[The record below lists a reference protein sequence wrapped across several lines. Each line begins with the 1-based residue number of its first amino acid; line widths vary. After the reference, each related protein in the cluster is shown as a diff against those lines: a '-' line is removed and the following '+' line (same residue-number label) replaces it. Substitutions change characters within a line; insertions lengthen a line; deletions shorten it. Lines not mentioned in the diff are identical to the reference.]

1 MDEREKNI
9 INGDEHIFPEIS
21 PKEVTGEHMIFNAP
35 IKEDIPF
42 FDITE
47 TEIPIVRSA
56 EAETPIDRQVK
67 ENIQFD
73 STAEKDLLVKNLVDE
88 GIYVD
93 RQVEEDILVR
103 NLIDENIPV
112 GNLVEEDIPVGTLVE
127 AEASYGKIPSPASHP
142 VNLAS
147 NSSKQSVQYN
157 KKSKK
162 KKGKYMTKEEIY
174 KNPKSRWIVLLIGF
188 VLSAASA
195 MLAIT
200 PLLMLFVPG
209 WAALS
214 GDKSL
219 IEVAKPLNITAA
231 IVGFVSIVLG
241 VAGANTNKFLARL
254 VFLLGIIAFFAG
266 IVMLMFIV
274 PITKFLGYN

>member
-1 MDEREKNI
+1 MDERENNI
-9 INGDEHIFPEIS
+9 INGTNQPNDYIFSDTSQNEVSDEHATFI
-21 PKEVTGEHMIFNAP
+21 AP
-35 IKEDIPF
+35 IKEKIPF
-42 FDITE
+42 IDITE
-47 TEIPIVRSA
+47 TQIPIVGPA
-56 EAETPIDRQVK
+56 EAD
-67 ENIQFD
+67 
-73 STAEKDLLVKNLVDE
+73 
-88 GIYVD
+88 
-93 RQVEEDILVR
+93 
-103 NLIDENIPV
+103 IPV
-112 GNLVEEDIPVGTLVE
+112 GRLVEADIPVGRLIEEDIPVGRTVE
-127 AEASYGKIPSPASHP
+127 AEGPYGKIPSPVSHP
-142 VNLAS
+142 VNL
-147 NSSKQSVQYN
+147 SSKTQPIQTN

-162 KKGKYMTKEEIY
+162 KKGKYATKEEIY

-231 IVGFVSIVLG
+231 VVGFVSIVLG

-254 VFLLGIIAFFAG
+254 VFLLGIFAFFAG
-266 IVMLMFIV
+266 MVMLVFIV